1 MTIEKI
7 QELIQQ
13 GAKRK
18 CKKCGNIKF
27 VGEFYIRKCKD
38 NKHNRFNSPCKKCS
52 DINRVEGYMKSYLMK
67 RSYGILPHQFESMMK
82 NQDYKCAICGIH
94 KDNYKKEFA
103 IDHCHNTNK
112 IRGLLCTNCNTG
124 IGMLQDNI
132 EILNSA
138 IKYLLKT

>member
-13 GAKRK
+13 GVKRK
-18 CKKCGNIKF
+18 CKKCGETKL
-27 VGEFYIRKCKD
+27 VSQFYIKKCKA

-52 DINRVEGYMKSYLMK
+52 DKNRIDGYMKNYHIRRNFGL
-67 RSYGILPHQFESMMK
+67 LPHQFKSMMES
-82 NQDYKCAICGIH
+82 QDYKCAICGIH
-94 KDNYKKEFA
+94 RDNYNKEFA
-103 IDHCHNTNK
+103 IDHCHNTGK

-138 IKYLLKT
+138 IKYLQ